1 METRNLTCSIFKN
14 ITNKVE
20 RRVFRVRRIYLDHAA
35 TSPLHP
41 DVAEKMMNKMIEN
54 FGNPSSIHSFG
65 REARRTLDESRRSL
79 ANTIGAKPG
88 EIIFTSGGTEADNLA
103 IIGTVLANNQIGK
116 HIITTQVEH
125 HAVLH
130 ACKYLEKQG
139 YEVTYLPVDQQGL
152 ISLNDVKKHVT
163 NQTVLVSVMFGNNE
177 VGTIQPI
184 REIGEYLKDYPAFFH
199 TDAVQAYGMESI
211 DVQELG
217 VDLLTVSA
225 HKINGPKGV
234 GFLYVKAGIKLQPA
248 LYGGEQELKRRAGTE
263 NVAGI
268 SGFSHAAKL
277 SIEER
282 EQKKEQYIGFK
293 KEMMRIFE
301 DNNISF
307 HLNGS
312 LNGLPHVL
320 NLYFPKTHIES
331 LLVNLDLAGIAASSG
346 SACTAG
352 SVDPSHVL
360 VAMYGKESDRIL
372 SSIRFSFGL
381 GTSMD
386 DIQYAAQE
394 IVKVIKRITA

>member
-1 METRNLTCSIFKN
+1 M
-14 ITNKVE
+14 
-20 RRVFRVRRIYLDHAA
+20 RRIYLDHAA

-41 DVAEKMMNKMIEN
+41 DVAEKMMTKMIEN

-139 YEVTYLPVDQQGL
+139 YEVTYLPVDEQGL

-211 DVQELG
+211 DVKELG

-234 GFLYVKAGIKLQPA
+234 GFLYAKAGIKLQPA

-268 SGFSHAAKL
+268 SGFSQAAML